1 MKNSFTM
8 AVSLIF
14 LILSA
19 YLPVNIAHAQD
30 DTSQLIERA
39 NQYWQAK
46 VKGDYAVLYD
56 FLSPEEKG
64 SETSQEYATRM
75 KDKGVFQF
83 LSFKIEDA
91 QISSEIGWVRV
102 DYETKPIRYPKLN
115 PSHRNS
121 WTLWKKID
129 QKWYPMST
137 GVATT
142 YPTLPPKLRLAEEES
157 ALTKRAEAYWTAIQN
172 QDMETVYKYYE
183 PKFKATMSL
192 EEFMKKKQMNLYLS
206 HRIDWAEVS
215 SPNFGVVRVTFS
227 SRPNDQT
234 LAKARPIEK
243 SLLESWV
250 KVDNEWY
257 RSLTKPE

>member
-1 MKNSFTM
+1 MKNSFTLV
-8 AVSLIF
+8 VSLIF

-19 YLPVNIAHAQD
+19 YLPVNIALAQD
-30 DTSQLIERA
+30 ERSQLIERA

-46 VKGDYAVLYD
+46 VKGDYAVIYD

-64 SETSQEYATRM
+64 NETSQEYVKRM

-91 QISSEIGWVRV
+91 QTSSDLGWVRV

-115 PSHRNS
+115 ANRMNT

-129 QKWYPMST
+129 QKWHPIST
-137 GVATT
+137 GMAAS
-142 YPTLPPKLRLAEEES
+142 YPSLPPQLRLLEEES

-172 QDMETVYKYYE
+172 QDMETVYKYYD
-183 PKFKATMSL
+183 PKFRATMPL
-192 EEFMKKKQMNLYLS
+192 EEFMKKKQINVYLS

-215 SPNFGVVRVTFS
+215 SPNIGVAKVTFS
-227 SRPNDQT
+227 FRPNDPT
-234 LAKARPIEK
+234 MAKAQPIEK
-243 SLLESWV
+243 TLLESWV

-257 RSLTKPE
+257 RSLTKSE